1 MTETYRYCT
10 RCGEE
15 LSQHLKEK
23 YSENHTEGPVLCRNC
38 LMEIMRGFVT
48 GMNNTI
54 NQISESIGHI
64 GENIADALNQ
74 KK

>member
-1 MTETYRYCT
+1 
-10 RCGEE
+10 
-15 LSQHLKEK
+15 
-23 YSENHTEGPVLCRNC
+23 
-38 LMEIMRGFVT
+38 MEIMRGFVT